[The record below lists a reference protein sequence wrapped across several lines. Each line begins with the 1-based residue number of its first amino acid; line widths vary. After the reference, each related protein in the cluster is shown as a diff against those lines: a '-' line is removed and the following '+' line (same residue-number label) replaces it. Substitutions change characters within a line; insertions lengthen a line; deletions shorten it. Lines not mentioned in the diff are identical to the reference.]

1 MNKKANFFP
10 GKILSA
16 LPSALLGTVLSMVMG
31 NAQAAYALN
40 LKAPATEI
48 AGQIY
53 NLHML
58 IVYVCL
64 AIFIVVFAIMFYSIY
79 KHRKSVGH
87 KAVQF
92 HEHHML
98 EVVWTIIPAVILI
111 AMAVPATKTIFAMK
125 DTTAADMTVKVTGH
139 QWKWEYDYLDKNV
152 KFISNLTTSQD
163 QIDNKAEKG
172 ENYLL
177 EVDNPM
183 VVPTGKKVRV
193 VLTAQDVIHAWWVP
207 EFGVK
212 QDAIPG
218 FIKEVWF
225 KVDKEG
231 TYRGQCAELC
241 GKAHGFMPIVVE
253 AVSEEKYNQ
262 WIVAKQ
268 EAAKAADA
276 GADKVWTKEDLIVA
290 GKTVYE
296 KNCAVCHQVSG
307 AGLPPAFPAL
317 VGSKIVLGAVF
328 GADGKYTPDSQMD
341 RLLNGK
347 GVMPAWKAQLNDV
360 DIASVMTYTRNSWGN
375 SASADPVI
383 QPAQVKASR

>member
-10 GKILSA
+10 GKMLSA

-64 AIFIVVFAIMFYSIY
+64 AIFVVVFAVMFYSIY

-125 DTTAADMTVKVTGH
+125 DTTAADMTVKVTGY

-193 VLTAQDVIHAWWVP
+193 VLTANDVIHAWWVP

-253 AVSEEKYNQ
+253 AVSEDKYNT
-262 WIVAKQ
+262 WIEAKKA
-268 EAAKAADA
+268 EAAAGDA
-276 GADKVWTKEDLIVA
+276 GADKVWTKDDLVA
-290 GKTVYE
+290 NGKKVYE
-296 KNCAVCHQVSG
+296 KNCAVCHQASG

-360 DIASVMTYTRNSWGN
+360 DMASVITYTRNSWGN
-375 SASADPVI
+375 APSADPVI
-383 QPAQVKASR
+383 QPSQVKASR